1 MVAEVNPLPRREAT
15 DWQAKGKEPM
25 TRKQQNLLNSACGD
39 LAMAFPRW
47 HGIRFGKDDYR
58 HLIAAI
64 VLGERLVPGVSTGMG
79 NPGLIRMSGRSTD
92 FTRTEATEA
101 IRMAFEIGDHP
112 EDQGLPGP
120 AIRWG
125 ETVVKVRYIAPDTDN
140 YEIAA

>member
-1 MVAEVNPLPRREAT
+1 MKPIESSEWKEKG
-15 DWQAKGKEPM
+15 DAKM
-25 TRKQQNLLNSACGD
+25 SRKQQNLLNAACSD

-64 VLGERLVPGVSTGMG
+64 VLGERLVPGINTGTG

-101 IRMAFEIGDHP
+101 IRMAFDIGDHP
-112 EDQGLPGP
+112 EDQDLPGP

-125 ETVVKVRYIAPDTDN
+125 ETVVKVRYIAPDIDN